1 MTEPITA
8 ALCAELQVRAD
19 VGFRKYGVSVSQSPL
34 TRVQWLQH
42 AKEEALDL
50 AVYLQRLIDMELG
63 K

>member
-1 MTEPITA
+1 VSEPITA

-19 VGFRKYGVSVSQSPL
+19 LGFRKYGVSVSQSPL

-42 AKEEALDL
+42 AKEEMLDA